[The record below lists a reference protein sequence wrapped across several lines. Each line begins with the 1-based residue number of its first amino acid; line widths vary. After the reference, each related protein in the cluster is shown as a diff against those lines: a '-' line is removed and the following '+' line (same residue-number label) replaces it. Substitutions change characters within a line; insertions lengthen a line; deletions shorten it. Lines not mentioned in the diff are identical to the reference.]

1 MAGVVT
7 TGAGVVTTG
16 SGVVTT
22 GSGVVTTGAGVVT
35 TGSGVVTTGAGVV
48 TTGSGVVTT
57 GSGAG
62 VVTTGSGV
70 VTTGA
75 GVEKSV
81 ADDVTSRSCSV
92 KKQTD
97 IILQHFIRIR
107 NDDRKINVYI
117 FQSLTLI
124 VLYGLKLT
132 FLTVLSGKETALFL
146 RKT

>member
-16 SGVVTT
+16 AGVVSTGAGVITT
-22 GSGVVTTGAGVVT
+22 GAGVVTTGAGVVT
-35 TGSGVVTTGAGVV
+35 TGAGMVTTGAGVVTTGAGVV
-48 TTGSGVVTT
+48 TTG
-57 GSGAG
+57 A
-62 VVTTGSGV
+62 GV

-107 NDDRKINVYI
+107 NDDRKINVHI